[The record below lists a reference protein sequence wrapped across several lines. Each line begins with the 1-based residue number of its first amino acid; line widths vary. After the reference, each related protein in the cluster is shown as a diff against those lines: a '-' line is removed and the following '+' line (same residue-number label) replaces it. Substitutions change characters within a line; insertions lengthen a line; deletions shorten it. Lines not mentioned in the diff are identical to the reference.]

1 MILAEV
7 EPGEVARVNFDQL
20 CSAFGV
26 KAEELRLVAETRGNE
41 VLVTLHEAAPWKV
54 ARKATRELLALDA
67 YGRYTL
73 GTAHDGTD
81 AKVHMRSASGTFH
94 GFLVGVTGSGK
105 TVALALMCAAWA
117 LAGLATWVTSA
128 RPDAQMSAVGR
139 RRRPTGLGSHL
150 HLVMSS

>member
-41 VLVTLHEAAPWKV
+41 VLVTLYEAAPLKV

-67 YGRYTL
+67 HGRYTL
-73 GTAHDGTD
+73 GTAHDGAD
-81 AKVHMRSASGTFH
+81 AKVHRRSASGTFH
-94 GFLVGVTGSGK
+94 ASWSV
-105 TVALALMCAAWA
+105 
-117 LAGLATWVTSA
+117 
-128 RPDAQMSAVGR
+128 
-139 RRRPTGLGSHL
+139 
-150 HLVMSS
+150 